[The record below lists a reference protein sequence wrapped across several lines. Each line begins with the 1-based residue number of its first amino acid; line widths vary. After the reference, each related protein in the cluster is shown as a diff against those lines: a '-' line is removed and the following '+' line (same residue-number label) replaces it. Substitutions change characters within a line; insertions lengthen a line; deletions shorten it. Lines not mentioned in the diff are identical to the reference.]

1 MRRKCSEETKKK
13 ISEANKGRKLSEETK
28 KKISEAH
35 KGKKLSEETKKKIG
49 EGHRGK
55 GDGSGFKLFWKKHRD
70 PSLPDQRTDGT
81 TYMRLY
87 MGKYRK
93 KKPGYLTFR
102 RQVRLGLIPK
112 DSIYEE
118 WVEEYEPRKQHPWL
132 KR

>member
-1 MRRKCSEETKKK
+1 MKKLRRKLGKVTEE
-13 ISEANKGRKLSEETK
+13 NGN
-28 KKISEAH
+28 
-35 KGKKLSEETKKKIG
+35 
-49 EGHRGK
+49 
-55 GDGSGFKLFWKKHRD
+55 GSGFKLFWKKHRD